1 MTDRRSFYEILEVDP
16 RASEHDIRNAFRR
29 LARLRHPDR
38 FQGQARQ
45 AAEKEF
51 QAITEAYNVLSDSD
65 QRSRYDQTLGKT
77 TQQLSSPREI
87 ARALLGKAVNLAN
100 AGDVAEANNC
110 FAQAVAHDPDN
121 PKVHHL
127 YGVFLSKQVGGM
139 EEGLRH
145 LDQAVRL
152 APADVKVLIDASKA
166 FARAKMFAR
175 ATRFAQQ
182 AAQLVPDDPAIT
194 LWLQQL
200 NTGAGGGGG
209 HA

>member
-1 MTDRRSFYEILEVDP
+1 MTDRRSYYEILEVDP

-45 AAEKEF
+45 AAEKDF

-65 QRSRYDQTLGKT
+65 QRSRYDQTLGKPS
-77 TQQLSSPREI
+77 QQLSNPRDI

-100 AGDVAEANNC
+100 AGDVADANDY

-121 PKVHHL
+121 PKAHHL

-145 LDQAVRL
+145 LDQAARL
-152 APADVKVLIDASKA
+152 APADVRILIDASKA
-166 FARAKMFAR
+166 FARAKMYAR

-182 AAQLVPDDPAIT
+182 AAQLAPDDPAIE

-200 NTGAGGGGG
+200 SVAGGSGGG
-209 HA
+209 QA